1 MKRTVA
7 AGFLLVI
14 IVEAWAVALP
24 DRNLVG
30 LAAGAALAVLL
41 LAMRWSLFSDDDG
54 SDGEQSPSDDA
65 AELLAQ
71 WKSETETLIRRADS
85 TRLQW
90 DRHLRPRLAREFA
103 AATGHRQ
110 AGDPAAFH
118 ATGRMLF
125 GDQLW
130 QWVNP
135 DNVASGRA
143 SGPADEPGPGRTVLG
158 EILQRLERL

>member
-7 AGFLLVI
+7 AGFLLVLL
-14 IVEAWAVALP
+14 VEVYAVLVLQDRSVVGWATGVAVAI
-24 DRNLVG
+24 
-30 LAAGAALAVLL
+30 VLG
-41 LAMRWSLFSDDDG
+41 AMRWMLRDDDDNPG
-54 SDGEQSPSDDA
+54 PASDDA

-71 WKSETETLIRRADS
+71 WMSQTETLVRRADS
-85 TRLQW
+85 SRLQW

-110 AGDPAAFH
+110 SGDPAAFA

-125 GDQLW
+125 GAELW
-130 QWVNP
+130 QWVDPN
-135 DNVASGRA
+135 NVIASRA
-143 SGPADEPGPGRTVLG
+143 EEPGPGRAVLA

>member
-1 MKRTVA
+1 MKRMVL
-7 AGFLLVI
+7 AGFLLVVL
-14 IVEAWAVALP
+14 VEAWAVVLP
-24 DRNLVG
+24 DRSVIG
-30 LAAGAALAVLL
+30 WVAGAALAVLL
-41 LAMRWSLFSDDDG
+41 VILRSSLREDRDKAG
-54 SDGEQSPSDDA
+54 GQPSSNDA

-71 WKSETETLIRRADS
+71 WRSETETLVRRADS

-110 AGDPAAFH
+110 AADPAAFH

-125 GDQLW
+125 GAQLW
-130 QWVNP
+130 QWVDP
-135 DNVASGRA
+135 DNVVSGMAAR
-143 SGPADEPGPGRTVLG
+143 ADEPGPGRAVLG